1 MQKNHWRALDVRTKE
16 TMVLNILADT
26 RQLYLDGDT
35 GLLEYIT
42 ATNTRQFQYMG

>member
-1 MQKNHWRALDVRTKE
+1 MQKSRRRAFDMRTKE
-16 TMVLNILADT
+16 TVVLNILADT

-42 ATNTRQFQYMG
+42 ATNPRQFQNMG